1 MQALHTLKS
10 KGVSIRPADLPFLS
24 PYATSKR
31 KRFGDY
37 PTNLTP
43 EAMPTR
49 TNVPL

>member
-24 PYATSKR
+24 PYATSKL

-37 PTNLTP
+37 STNLTP

-49 TNVPL
+49 TNLPL